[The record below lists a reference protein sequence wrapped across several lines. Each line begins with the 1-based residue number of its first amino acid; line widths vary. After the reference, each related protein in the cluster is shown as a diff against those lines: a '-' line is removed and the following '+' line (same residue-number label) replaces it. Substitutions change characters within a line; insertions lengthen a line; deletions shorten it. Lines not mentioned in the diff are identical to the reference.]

1 MDIECPRHS
10 SLAVVREAFVKCS
23 NESTSNIGAPNSTT
37 IRVGGMCPKG
47 MPPRARVPGMPWGQ
61 KRGEA
66 QGGMTSHIEFSNFHG
81 ILFFSKEKFNFCG
94 QCGEVVWVRPTTHT
108 VYCPTGPLS
117 PTALPHDTA
126 PQHSKGTGFYKR
138 NLTLETDVAEVDRVG
153 RLEPLDLQVD
163 DWDLTDI

>member
-1 MDIECPRHS
+1 MGSVGKQYGLDPLYYPHC
-10 SLAVVREAFVKCS
+10 C
-23 NESTSNIGAPNSTT
+23 T
-37 IRVGGMCPKG
+37 I
-47 MPPRARVPGMPWGQ
+47 A
-61 KRGEA
+61 
-66 QGGMTSHIEFSNFHG
+66 
-81 ILFFSKEKFNFCG
+81 
-94 QCGEVVWVRPTTHT
+94 HT